1 MPEKSNHLKNL
12 LKKKSFMFFLTGQ
25 GVSNFG
31 DAFQFIA
38 TTVLLVKLTGSGLSA
53 VLGII
58 CSQLPSLFLS
68 PFAGYLGDRFNEKN
82 LCIAMDLLRGF
93 VVIMFVGNYS
103 TVQVYTLM
111 FLLSITELVYGPARK
126 KIIVNILKEKELLM
140 GNSLLM
146 GISGVAYMIG
156 PFLASIL
163 IGIWGPDIA
172 FFINSL
178 SFLFSALTVLFVRVN
193 RSSGIT
199 VLPSGRRVLGNI
211 AGDIKEGFK
220 YFKGAGEI
228 KEFVVLGLVMGTAAS
243 SVNIAFFPYAFDT
256 LRVTDAGWGLMM
268 SIFYGTNLL
277 AMFISIILNKRIGG
291 GMKPFI
297 YASMLVAS
305 IIWFYY
311 GMVKDLY
318 IVLALQ
324 FMEGTILAFSSIL
337 IGTKLQTIINKAFMA
352 RVMSIN
358 DILGNMSRMVF
369 VGTTFLALSFVSEKY
384 IFLAN
389 SILLMFY
396 TVYKVLAYLFFR
408 KKTAST
414 CN

>member
-1 MPEKSNHLKNL
+1 MPDKNNHLKNL
-12 LKKKSFMFFLTGQ
+12 LKKKSFMLFLTGQ

-38 TTVLLVKLTGSGLSA
+38 TTVLLVELTGSGLSA

-58 CSQLPSLFLS
+58 CSQVPSLFLS

-93 VVIMFVGNYS
+93 VVIMFVGNYN

-111 FLLSITELVYGPARK
+111 LLLSMTDIVYGPARK
-126 KIIVNILKEKELLM
+126 KIIVNIIKEKELLM

-146 GISGVAYMIG
+146 GISGFAYMIG
-156 PFLASIL
+156 PLLASIL

-178 SFLFSALTVLFVRVN
+178 SFLFSALTILFVRMGA
-193 RSSGIT
+193 SSGFTGSYSVRKTLSSIM
-199 VLPSGRRVLGNI
+199 L
-211 AGDIKEGFK
+211 DIKDGFK
-220 YFKGAGEI
+220 YYKGVREI
-228 KEFVVLGLVMGTAAS
+228 REFVMLGVIMGTAAS

-277 AMFISIILNKRIGG
+277 AMFISIILNKRIAG
-291 GMKPFI
+291 GMKSFI
-297 YASMLVAS
+297 YVSMLIAS

-311 GMVKDLY
+311 GMVKTYMLY
-318 IVLALQ
+318 C
-324 FMEGTILAFSSIL
+324 FYS
-337 IGTKLQTIINKAFMA
+337 
-352 RVMSIN
+352 
-358 DILGNMSRMVF
+358 
-369 VGTTFLALSFVSEKY
+369 
-384 IFLAN
+384 
-389 SILLMFY
+389 LLKEPY
-396 TVYKVLAYLFFR
+396 WHLTAYLLGQNSR
-408 KKTAST
+408 LLLIRPIWQG
-414 CN
+414 